1 MRSARKWLVLVS
13 VLAVV
18 AAACGDDG
26 DGDGGGGGGGET
38 GGGGIEPSVTF
49 SEIGEG
55 EGALELIA
63 WHGYTE
69 DGTTEGYEDYDWITP
84 FEADTGCDVNVTYA
98 DTSDEMVTLMR
109 QGGGS
114 VYDGVSASGDA
125 SNRLI
130 AGGDVGAVDT
140 SLFPE
145 FANVIAPL
153 NPDGGTNN
161 SHYVVDGNV
170 YGTPY
175 MYGPNFLMYNTEV
188 VSPAPTSWADTF
200 EAESPYAGSI
210 TAYDSPIFIAD
221 AAMYLMATNPDLGI
235 TDPYELDQAQFDATV
250 DLLKTQAGIIGSYWA
265 LYTDEIDG
273 FVDGSM
279 VIGTAWPVNFSYA
292 ELDAPVDAAEPSE
305 GMTGWA
311 DTWMI
316 SANAPHP
323 NCMLQWMD
331 WTMQADVQAE
341 VGVYYGAA
349 GSNVNSCDAIKTFL
363 NDAYPGEGY
372 DVLVDTLRYSN
383 CGDAAFLDSLYLW
396 KTPQV
401 DCGDGRGEVCI
412 DYSQWTQAWTE
423 IRG

>member
-1 MRSARKWLVLVS
+1 MRGARRGFAALS
-13 VLAVV
+13 VLLVV
-18 AAACGDDG
+18 AAACGDG
-26 DGDGGGGGGGET
+26 GGDGGGA
-38 GGGGIEPSVTF
+38 IEPATTY

-69 DGTTEGYEDYDWITP
+69 DGTTEGFEAFDWITP
-84 FEADTGCDVNVTYA
+84 FEAETGCEVNVTYG

-130 AGGDVGAVDT
+130 AGQDVGAVDPAMF
-140 SLFPE
+140 SE
-145 FANVIAPL
+145 MANVIAPL
-153 NPDGGTNN
+153 NPDGGTNTA
-161 SHYVVDGNV
+161 HYIVDGNV
-170 YGTPY
+170 YGVPY

-200 EAESPYAGSI
+200 EADSPYAGSV
-210 TAYDSPIFIAD
+210 TAYNSPIFIAD

-235 TDPYELDQAQFDATV
+235 TDPYLLDQTQFDAAV
-250 DLLKTQAGIIGSYWA
+250 DLLTQQADQLIGSYWA

-279 VIGTAWPVNFSYA
+279 VIGTAWPVNFTYA
-292 ELDAPVDAAEPSE
+292 ELDAPVDAVEPSE

-331 WTMQADVQAE
+331 WTLQADVQAE
-341 VGVYYGAA
+341 VGWFYGAA
-349 GSNVNSCDAIKTFL
+349 GSNVGSCDALKSL
-363 NDAYPGEGY
+363 LVEAYGEGS
-372 DVLVDTLRYSN
+372 DAAVDTLRYSN
-383 CGDAAFLDSLYLW
+383 CGDAEFLDSLHLW

-401 DCGDGRGEVCI
+401 SCGDDRGDVCI
-412 DYSQWTQAWTE
+412 DYSEWTQAWTE
-423 IRG
+423 IVG